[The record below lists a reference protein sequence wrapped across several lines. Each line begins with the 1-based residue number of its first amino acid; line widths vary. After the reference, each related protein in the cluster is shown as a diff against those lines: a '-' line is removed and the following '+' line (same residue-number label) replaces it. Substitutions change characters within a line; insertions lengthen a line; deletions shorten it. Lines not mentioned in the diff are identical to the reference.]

1 MDRPVAAA
9 PTGAKE
15 KVEKQARQLAY
26 DVRYKTKQ
34 AMAQKSGGKLDPA
47 AVQKAYMAQLSKSPA
62 PPAVKSRAKQMLM
75 GEDYK
80 RGISKLVSDNA
91 ASALY
96 KVFVEHHQKDADGN
110 VVEHGDGTPSSEDIN
125 EEEKKYKVR
134 VTDKKSNNSYV
145 RMATRSKIAELRSN
159 PNISSVE
166 MTEYGTPTKSEKLK
180 GKQTAKAKQGLDPVG
195 KEDGDINN
203 DGKKDGTDKYLANR
217 RKAIGKAIAAKEE
230 YSWRD
235 GFAELIEKK
244 DKEKDKKITGEG
256 VNNKNLIKVFPDDV
270 KEQMMDQESK
280 PDPQMAQKE
289 RKQAQL
295 KKQVLMKKLQA
306 VRAGAGS
313 DITSSYEP
321 EDDMVDE
328 AMMLSKRSKGPDR
341 STPYRKR
348 PEKGTVPPEVANMK
362 VGKDPRFK
370 SSSRSEAYTMTNED
384 KDHENKV
391 RSQIKN
397 LNYGAKS
404 EADYEA
410 AARKAA
416 DDSARRRRQKE
427 NAAKVRRS
435 EMGAARRREARNEL
449 RRQGKYKGPM
459 ESVEVKN
466 CGCGKSPCETYGM
479 GEGAEQ
485 SSEMGD
491 VTFSAGGAIPTTI
504 KAIGDPRE
512 LETAMRLKKTQ
523 LRAMGLNMSH
533 ELEGDQ
539 LHELN
544 KQERMETSKRGGG
557 GVGKRFAKKLLGK
570 QAAGKTGKMGYDD
583 RGRGNVG
590 RRNIQRFENK
600 PTEREEGSLDKKRR
614 QSFKKVKVLNPKSG
628 YSKKS
633 DAVGAGKKVTSR
645 KLSTFGSD
653 MKRDYGPQKHHT
665 QGNTSRDAA
674 QAQRGA
680 EHKARRGVKTKGT
693 VASDIKKSL
702 KETNTNEAYTVN
714 QADKTGNTPAYQGYK
729 AGKKNK
735 LTGEPLYKK
744 GNMKENLVTI
754 EKFNNVANINVN
766 PSNYNLEKDLIN
778 DILKK
783 NFNLNELNRFE
794 KEKGTDTKTGKPVV
808 KGGTAKKDLAFQ
820 AVMKK
825 YGNQRMGG
833 NEPKKVKG
841 VKSDEG
847 TGKYTRMLAKKKDQ
861 QAKSK
866 ALADKAKKAG
876 YKSTQDY
883 VNVQAVRKGG
893 LGT

>member
-1 MDRPVAAA
+1 MDKPVAAA

-34 AMAQKSGGKLDPA
+34 ALSQKSGGKMDPA
-47 AVQKAYMAQLSKSPA
+47 QVQKAYMSQLAKSPA

-80 RGISKLVSDNA
+80 SGINKLVSDNA
-91 ASALY
+91 AAALY
-96 KVFVEHHQKDADGN
+96 KVFVEHHQKDADGK
-110 VVEHGDGTPSSEDIN
+110 VIEHEDTTPSSEDIN

-145 RMATRSKIAELRSN
+145 RMASRSKIAELRSN

-166 MTEYGTPTKSEKLK
+166 MTEYGSPTKSEKLK

-217 RKAIGKAIAAKEE
+217 RKAIGKAISTKEE

-244 DKEKDKKITGEG
+244 DKEEKKITGEG
-256 VNNKNLIKVFPDDV
+256 VNNKKLIKVFPDDV

-289 RKQAQL
+289 KKQAAL

-321 EDDMVDE
+321 EKKLTEGEDGPCGPEQESDE
-328 AMMLSKRSKGPDR
+328 A
-341 STPYRKR
+341 
-348 PEKGTVPPEVANMK
+348 
-362 VGKDPRFK
+362 
-370 SSSRSEAYTMTNED
+370 
-384 KDHENKV
+384 
-391 RSQIKN
+391 
-397 LNYGAKS
+397 
-404 EADYEA
+404 
-410 AARKAA
+410 
-416 DDSARRRRQKE
+416 
-427 NAAKVRRS
+427 
-435 EMGAARRREARNEL
+435 
-449 RRQGKYKGPM
+449 
-459 ESVEVKN
+459 
-466 CGCGKSPCETYGM
+466 
-479 GEGAEQ
+479 
-485 SSEMGD
+485 GD

-539 LHELN
+539 LDELN
-544 KQERMETSKRGGG
+544 KQERMETAKRGAM
-557 GVGKRFAKKLLGK
+557 GVGKRHSKKAHGK
-570 QAAGKTGKMGYDD
+570 GESFTKG
-583 RGRGNVG
+583 GNVG
-590 RRNIQRFENK
+590 RRNIQRFETK
-600 PTEREEGSLDKKRR
+600 PVKRTEGSLDKKRN
-614 QSFKKVKVLNPKSG
+614 QSFKKTTVLNPKSG
-628 YSKKS
+628 YSK
-633 DAVGAGKKVTSR
+633 GKVTSR
-645 KLSTFGSD
+645 KLNKFGSD
-653 MKRDYGPQKHHT
+653 IQHDSVSKDGLRTTSSDHAQK
-665 QGNTSRDAA
+665 
-674 QAQRGA
+674 QRQA
-680 EHKARRGVKTKGT
+680 EHQKRRGVKTKGT

-702 KETNTNEAYTVN
+702 KETNANEAYTVN

-766 PSNYNLEKDLIN
+766 PSNYNSEKDLIN

-783 NFNLNELNRFE
+783 NSELNELNRFE

-841 VKSDEG
+841 AKSDEG
-847 TGKYTRMLAKKKDQ
+847 TGRITKMLAKKKDQ

-866 ALADKAKKAG
+866 ALDAKAKKAG